1 MPPRTDDDGEG
12 ARVARKRVRPMSKT
26 KTIYLLRDDGK
37 AAVPKPQVFIEVT
50 AAGAIVYGV
59 RVCARS
65 LVEARRLAV
74 QEFKQL
80 RQVAEEMKRGEK
92 KNWRLF
98 DVIWRR

>member
-59 RVCARS
+59 RVCARN

-74 QEFKQL
+74 EEFKKL
-80 RQVAEEMKRGEK
+80 RQAAKEMTDGDEK
-92 KNWRLF
+92 ST
-98 DVIWRR
+98 

>member
-1 MPPRTDDDGEG
+1 MPPRAHDDGASPGVAGE
-12 ARVARKRVRPMSKT
+12 RVPAMSKT
-26 KTIYLLRDDGK
+26 KIVYLLREDGK
-37 AAVPKPQVFIEVT
+37 AAAAKPQVFIEVT
-50 AAGAIVYGV
+50 AAGAIGYGL
-59 RVCARS
+59 RVCSRI